1 MLQIV
6 VPASELFDEKTETFI
21 KTKETTLRLEHS
33 LLSISKWE
41 SKWCKPFLAK
51 TKNDRRTPKEMLD
64 YIKCMSLV
72 GNVPDEVFNALTPE
86 NMTAINNYINH
97 PMTASTVADRPG
109 SPGRTEVIT
118 SELIYY
124 WMVAY
129 NIPFECE
136 KWHINRLIMLI
147 RICNAKQNPQKIS
160 SRDLAKRNRELNAA
174 RRKALHT
181 KG

>member
-6 VPASELFDEKTETFI
+6 VPASELFDEKTETFLT
-21 KTKETTLRLEHS
+21 TKETTLRLEHS

-41 SKWCKPFLAK
+41 SKWCKPFLP
-51 TKNDRRTPKEMLD
+51 KNKEDKRTPKEMLD

-72 GNVPDEVFNALTPE
+72 GNVPDEVFTALTSE
-86 NMTAINNYINH
+86 NMIAINNYINH
-97 PMTASTVADRPG
+97 PMTATTVRNRPG
-109 SPGRTEVIT
+109 TPGQSEIVT
-118 SELIYY
+118 SELVYY

-136 KWHINRLIMLI
+136 KWHINRLLTLI
-147 RICNAKQNPQKIS
+147 RVCNAKQNPQKMS
-160 SRDLAKRNRELNAA
+160 SRELAKRNHELNAA

>member
-1 MLQIV
+1 MLQII
-6 VPASELFDEKTETFI
+6 VPGTELFDENTNTFSQTND
-21 KTKETTLRLEHS
+21 TKLKLEHS

-41 SKWCKPFLAK
+41 SKWCKPFLAVN
-51 TKNDRRTPKEMLD
+51 KNDHRTKEEIVD
-64 YIKCMSLV
+64 YVRCMTLNP
-72 GNVPDEVFNALTPE
+72 NVPKNVYNALTKE
-86 NMTAINNYINH
+86 NLDDIIRYIKA
-97 PMTASTVADRPG
+97 PMTATTVKDSG
-109 SPGRTEVIT
+109 KSIGEVVT

-147 RICNAKQNPQKIS
+147 RVCNAKNNPKKM
-160 SRDLAKRNRELNAA
+160 SRQDLAIRNRQLNAA